1 MATEQESGIIGKPHP
16 HDHANGALEN
26 NERNIAV
33 RGKNEGLDFQQQYD
47 LLPWI
52 RVPSL
57 EEKGAL
63 KKRGI
68 IFLPAGTQSLDQM
81 TSEDPGYFKSNTPKY
96 LIVRPLLMEY
106 VLPAPIWVG
115 LNPEQPAIP
124 CSFNKSQKEQLGIIQ
139 DLSWNLQQEFPDAR
153 AVILP
158 AVALALIDRAYFEQT
173 GQPLFKNFYARALD
187 QVSGLSAA
195 HVGRDDHPDARL
207 NVHEWATGLGFANIA
222 AALTIVF
229 IQKQGA
235 GDQTISSD
243 LL

>member
-16 HDHANGALEN
+16 PDHANGALEN

-158 AVALALIDRAYFEQT
+158 AVALALIDSAYFYRPASRYLKIFMPE
-173 GQPLFKNFYARALD
+173 
-187 QVSGLSAA
+187 
-195 HVGRDDHPDARL
+195 RL
-207 NVHEWATGLGFANIA
+207 IKSPG
-222 AALTIVF
+222 
-229 IQKQGA
+229 
-235 GDQTISSD
+235 
-243 LL
+243 